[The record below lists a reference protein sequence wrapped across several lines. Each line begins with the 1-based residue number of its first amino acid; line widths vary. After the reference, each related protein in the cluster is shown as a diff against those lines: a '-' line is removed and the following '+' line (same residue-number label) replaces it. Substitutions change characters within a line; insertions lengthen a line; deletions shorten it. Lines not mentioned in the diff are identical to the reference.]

1 VLAVATKIRLMR
13 MGRKKRP
20 FYRVVVAD
28 SRARRDGDFIEI
40 LGYYN
45 PLTEPAEIKINE
57 EKALKWLENGAI
69 PTDTVRSILSRLGVI
84 KTFAEKKVAK

>member
-1 VLAVATKIRLMR
+1 MATKIRLMR

-28 SRARRDGDFIEI
+28 SRSRRDGDFIEI

>member
-1 VLAVATKIRLMR
+1 MATKIRLMR

>member
-1 VLAVATKIRLMR
+1 VATKIRLMR